1 MPVRARQ
8 RRLDPAAVVRP
19 GRRGAPAGPGIRQP
33 RPGPAIR
40 VAAGFPIRAARPQG
54 LPGRPAPANRA
65 VPDRRAGPAASRAMV
80 RAGPVPAAASRVGAV
95 ASRVRVD
102 RAAAAASPVAAAA
115 DPGVGP
121 AAVRQANPAVAS
133 RAVDLR
139 PVDRPQ
145 VHHRAILCRRIGPAH
160 PATHRA
166 RASPAKGLDR
176 AAAPA
181 ARRPTGVPGPRAAPA
196 IPERR
201 HAAGRWEGR
210 VGEWMAAGPAASA
223 CPASTCSASGPDPG
237 RQGCG
242 RRHRT
247 VGPTIP
253 GRVRQ
258 CSRLLP
264 GVRHGTVHHS
274 GSPEKVKYQN
284 AEENQTTSSTTVSSP
299 PSTGR
304 VQPGS
309 PCSRRDSIL
318 AANTP

>member
-8 RRLDPAAVVRP
+8 QRLDPAAVVRP
-19 GRRGAPAGPGIRQP
+19 GRREAPAGPGIRQP

-40 VAAGFPIRAARPQG
+40 VAAGFPIRAVRRQD
-54 LPGRPAPANRA
+54 LPGRPARANRVVPALRA
-65 VPDRRAGPAASRAMV
+65 VPAASRAMV

-102 RAAAAASPVAAAA
+102 RAAAVAIPVAAAA
-115 DPGVGP
+115 GSGVGP

-139 PVDRPQ
+139 PEVDRRQ
-145 VHHRAILCRRIGPAH
+145 VHHRARLCRRIGPVH
-160 PATHRA
+160 PAIHRA
-166 RASPAKGLDR
+166 RASRAMGLDR

-201 HAAGRWEGR
+201 HAAGRWGR
-210 VGEWMAAGPAASA
+210 VGERMAAGPAASA

-264 GVRHGTVHHS
+264 GIRHGTVHHS